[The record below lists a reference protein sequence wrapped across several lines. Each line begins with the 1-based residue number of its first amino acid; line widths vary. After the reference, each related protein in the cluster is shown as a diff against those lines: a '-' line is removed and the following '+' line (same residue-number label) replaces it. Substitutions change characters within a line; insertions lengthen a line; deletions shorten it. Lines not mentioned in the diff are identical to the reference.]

1 VRQSLVKMP
10 PAPRHRTLIVANRTA
25 STADLL
31 AEVERRAAAGP
42 TEFTLLIPEAAKGK
56 AADWTL
62 EEALVSLRRAASGE
76 SHLRTAHVDGRIVD
90 GDPFAAVEQALAQAT
105 FDDVI
110 ISTLPPRRSAW
121 LRRDLPRKV
130 EALGI
135 PVAVVT
141 QKPGP
146 RIGLEDLPLSGPS

>member
-1 VRQSLVKMP
+1 MDSEP
-10 PAPRHRTLIVANRTA
+10 HRTLIVANRTA

-31 AEVERRAAAGP
+31 AEVERRAAEGP
-42 TEFTLLIPEAAKGK
+42 TAFTLLIPEAGKGK

-76 SHLRTAHVDGRIVD
+76 SALRTARVDGRVVA
-90 GDPFAAVEQALAQAT
+90 GDPFTAVEQALAQDA
-105 FDDVI
+105 FDDVL
-110 ISTLPPRRSAW
+110 ISTLPPRRSVW

-141 QKPGP
+141 QKPQP
-146 RIGLEDLPLSGPS
+146 RVGLADLPISGPG